1 MKHGVSK
8 STWQRVWSL
17 AAAIWLCGTGLYAQD
32 TAVQGSVTATEDGNP
47 LPGVSIIIK
56 GTSRGTNTDADGK
69 FKITAPANSKLVFS
83 FVGYAPQEITVG
95 NQTLMNV
102 KMAQDFRQLNEVVVT
117 ALGIK
122 KDIRRTGVSIQGID
136 ASQTIKAREP
146 NPIQGLVGKVAGLTI
161 ATTGELLRRPQVILR
176 GNSDILYVVDGVPI
190 NSDTWNISPDD
201 IENYSVLKGASASAL
216 YGFRGK
222 NGAILITTKRGSKD
236 KRGFAV
242 DFNSSTMFD
251 QSFLTIPKVQDLYG
265 PGDHGVYTFGDG
277 KGGGL
282 NDGDYDVWGPR
293 FDGQLIPQYD
303 SPIVEG
309 QTFTTSFANGSTFKS
324 NRQPTPWIARGTD
337 NLKRYLETGVL
348 STNNIAV
355 SASGD
360 KFNARFSLSNT
371 YQKGI
376 VPNTKLNS
384 TTFNTSF
391 DYKFSKKLSFESNLQ
406 YNRQQSPNFPD
417 VNYGPNSM
425 IYNIILWAGADW
437 SMDDMRDYWQPGKEG
452 VQQNYAEYQ
461 RYNNPYFM
469 AYEWLRS
476 HNKTDIIGQVAMK
489 YQVAPGVEAM
499 LRTQVSAWNNLR
511 TEKFPYSMGTYGR
524 DERRGDYREDQRNLF
539 DNNTELLVKI
549 DKKIGNNFSVNGFVG
564 GNVRT
569 FNFNYNFTTTD
580 YLNVPGVYS
589 FANSSNPVR
598 LSNFRSA
605 MGVNSA
611 YYSADFSY
619 KNLVTLSTTGRMDQ
633 LSTLPKGN
641 NTFFYPSV
649 AASFVVSDLVEN
661 LGPISFLKLRGSYAN
676 VKDGLTQSSF
686 SGVGLGY
693 GETYSS
699 SYDGPT
705 YQNSAVYNT
714 PLAYAGQPAA
724 FYTNT
729 LNNPNIAPNSTSQW
743 EMGTDMRFLNNRLTL
758 DVAYFVSNDGPRI
771 FNLPLSSTTGYSSA
785 LVNGIKTQ
793 KKGLEISVTGTPIK
807 NLRGFTWEVLANW
820 STFKERLTEV
830 YGGLDRLPSNY
841 FIGGNTSN
849 RFIQIG
855 DRIDAVYN
863 QTFYTSPDGQYI
875 NDAGGRPIINPI
887 GQLLG
892 YSNPDWVWGLNN
904 RLSYKNWN
912 MSFQFDGRVG
922 GVIANYV
929 QRQTFRGGRHIAT
942 IEGTMADARFQDTQ
956 NVKSFMGEGVV
967 INNAVPIK
975 TDADGN
981 ITNYAEMQFAPN
993 TTKQFLQD
1001 YISRR
1006 YSPAG
1011 GNLMN
1016 RSFGKLREVVIGYNL
1031 PSAWLQK
1038 TFFKQA
1044 NVSIVGRN
1052 LLYFAEKKDVDL
1064 DQFGNLQAQT
1074 DIQSPTLRRFGFNVN
1089 LTF

>member
-1 MKHGVSK
+1 MVQKLP
-8 STWQRVWSL
+8 QL
-17 AAAIWLCGTGLYAQD
+17 ALK
-32 TAVQGSVTATEDGNP
+32 VTALCLLLTFSAMAQNAVTGTVTADDNSP
-47 LPGVSIIIK
+47 LPGVSIIVK
-56 GTSRGTNTDADGK
+56 GTNRGVNTNGEGK
-69 FKITAPANSKLVFS
+69 FQISASPQNVLVFS
-83 FVGYAPQEITVG
+83 FVGYTAQEITVG
-95 NQTLMNV
+95 NRSVIDL
-102 KMAQDFRQLNEVVVT
+102 KLSQDLKQLQEVVVT

-122 KDIRRTGVSIQGID
+122 KDVRRTGVSIQGID
-136 ASQTIKAREP
+136 ASQTVKAREP
-146 NPIQGLVGKVAGLTI
+146 NAVQGLVGKVAGLTI
-161 ATTGELLRRPQVILR
+161 GMSAEMMRRPQVILR

-236 KRGFAV
+236 KRGFSV
-242 DFNSSTMFD
+242 DVNSSTMFD
-251 QSFLTIPKVQDLYG
+251 NGFNAIPKVQDLYG
-265 PGDHGVYTFGDG
+265 PGDHGVYEFVDG
-277 KGGGL
+277 RGGGK

-303 SPIVEG
+303 SPVDPITG
-309 QTFTTSFANGSTFKS
+309 K
-324 NRQPTPWIARGTD
+324 RQGTPWLARGTD

-355 SASGD
+355 STSGD

-437 SMDDMRDYWQPGKEG
+437 SVDDMRNYWQPGKEG
-452 VQQNYAEYQ
+452 IQQIYAEYQ

-476 HNKTDIIGQVAMK
+476 HNKTDIIGQVAMR
-489 YQVAPGVEAM
+489 YQIADGVEAM
-499 LRTQVSAWNNLR
+499 LRTQVSSWNTLR
-511 TEKFPYSMGTYGR
+511 TEKFPFSMGTYGR

-539 DNNTELLVKI
+539 DNNTELLIKI
-549 DKKIGNNFSVNGFVG
+549 DKKIGKDFSISGFVG
-564 GNVRT
+564 GNIRS

-589 FANSSNPVR
+589 FANSANPVR
-598 LSNFRSA
+598 INNFRSA

-619 KNLVTLSTTGRMDQ
+619 KNVLTLSTTGRMDQ

-661 LGPISFLKLRGSYAN
+661 LGPISFLKFRSSYAN

-686 SGVGLGY
+686 TGLNLGY
-693 GETYSS
+693 GDSYTS

-705 YQNSAVYNT
+705 YQNSAVYST
-714 PLAYAGQPAA
+714 PLVYNNQPAA
-724 FYTNT
+724 YFTNT
-729 LNNPNIAPNSTSQW
+729 LNNAQIKPNSTSQI
-743 EMGTDMRFLNNRLTL
+743 EFGTDVRFLNNRLTL
-758 DVAYFVSNDGPRI
+758 DAAYFISNDGPRI
-771 FNLPLSSTTGYSSA
+771 FNLPLSNTTGYSSA

-793 KKGLEISVTGTPIK
+793 KKGVELSISGTPIK

-820 STFKERLTEV
+820 STFKERLTEIYPGV
-830 YGGLDRLPSNY
+830 ERLNQ
-841 FIGGNTSN
+841 FLKV
-849 RFIQIG
+849 G
-855 DRIDAVYN
+855 DRTDAYYD
-863 QTFYTSPDGQYI
+863 QTFITTQDGQLI
-875 NDAGGRPIINPI
+875 NDSGGRPIINPVS
-887 GQLLG
+887 QFLG
-892 YSNPDWVWGLNN
+892 YLNPDWVWGLNN
-904 RLSYKNWN
+904 RFNYKNWN
-912 MSFQFDGRVG
+912 FSFQFDGRVG

-929 QRQTFRGGRHIAT
+929 QRQTFRGGRHVET
-942 IEGTMADARFQDTQ
+942 IQGAMGEARFQDTKG
-956 NVKSFMGEGVV
+956 VKTYVGEGVTV
-967 INNAVPIK
+967 SNGVAIRYDV
-975 TDADGN
+975 DGK
-981 ITNYAEMQFAPN
+981 ITNYGELQFAPN

-1006 YSPAG
+1006 YSPNG
-1011 GNLMN
+1011 GNLMD
-1016 RSFGKLREVVIGYNL
+1016 RSFAKLREVVIGYNL
-1031 PSAWLQK
+1031 PSGLLQK

-1044 NVSIVGRN
+1044 SISFVGRN
-1052 LLYFAEKKDVDL
+1052 LLYFAEKKDIDL
-1064 DQFGNLQAQT
+1064 DQFANGSQGSSDLQT
-1074 DIQSPTLRRFGFNVN
+1074 PTMRRYGFNLN

>member
-1 MKHGVSK
+1 MVGV
-8 STWQRVWSL
+8 
-17 AAAIWLCGTGLYAQD
+17 AIFALQATAQQVVTGT
-32 TAVQGSVTATEDGNP
+32 VTADDDNP
-47 LPGVSIIIK
+47 LPGVSVVVK
-56 GTSRGTNTDADGK
+56 GTARGTTTNNEGK
-69 FKITAPANSKLVFS
+69 FQLNASATDKLVFS
-83 FVGYAPQEITVG
+83 FVGYAPQEIEVG
-95 NQTLMNV
+95 NQSLLNV

-122 KDIRRTGVSIQGID
+122 KDIRRTGTSIQGID

-146 NPIQGLVGKVAGLTI
+146 NAVQGLVGKVAGLTV
-161 ATTGELLRRPQVILR
+161 APSAEMLRRPQVILR
-176 GNSDILYVVDGVPI
+176 GNTDILYVVDGVPI

-201 IENYSVLKGASASAL
+201 IDNYSILKGASASAL

-251 QSFLTIPKVQDLYG
+251 NTFLTLPKWQDEYG
-265 PGDHGVYTFGDG
+265 PGDHGVYEFGDG
-277 KGGGL
+277 RGGGK
-282 NDGDYDVWGPR
+282 NDGDYDVWGPK
-293 FDGQLIPQYD
+293 FEGQLISQYD
-303 SPIVEG
+303 SPIDPVTG
-309 QTFTTSFANGSTFKS
+309 K
-324 NRQPTPWIARGTD
+324 RIPTPWVARGKN
-337 NLKRYLETGVL
+337 NLTRYLETGVL

-360 KFNARFSLSNT
+360 KYNARFSLSNT

-391 DYKFSKKLSFESNLQ
+391 DYKFSKKLSFESNMQ
-406 YNRQQSPNFPD
+406 FNYQQSPNFPD

-425 IYNIILWAGADW
+425 IYNIIMWAGADW
-437 SMDDMRDYWQPGKEG
+437 SMDDMRNYWQPGKEG
-452 VQQNYAEYQ
+452 VQQIYAEYQ

-476 HNKTDIIGQVAMK
+476 HKKNDIIGQVATK
-489 YQVAPGVEAM
+489 YQIAPGIEAM
-499 LRTQVSAWNNLR
+499 LRTQVSTWNTLR

-549 DKKIGNNFSVNGFVG
+549 DKKIGNDFSINGLVG
-564 GNVRT
+564 GNIRT

-589 FANSSNPVR
+589 FANSANPVR
-598 LSNFRSA
+598 ISNFRSN

-619 KNLVTLSTTGRMDQ
+619 KNFLTVSTTGRMDQ
-633 LSTLPKGN
+633 LSTLPKGK

-661 LGPISFLKLRGSYAN
+661 LGPISFFKLRSSYAN
-676 VKDGLTQSSF
+676 VKDGLTRSTFTGFNQ
-686 SGVGLGY
+686 GY

-699 SYDGPT
+699 SYDGPS
-705 YQNSAVYNT
+705 YENSAVYNT
-714 PLAYAGQPAA
+714 PLAYNGQPAA

-729 LNNPNIAPNSTSQW
+729 LNNPDIAPNSTSQW
-743 EMGTDMRFLNNRLTL
+743 EVGADVRFLNNRLTF
-758 DVAYFVSNDGPRI
+758 DAAYFVSNDGPRI
-771 FNLPLSSTTGYSSA
+771 FNLPLSGTTGYSSA

-793 KKGLEISVTGTPIK
+793 KKGVEISVTGTPIK

-830 YGGLDRLPSNY
+830 YGGLNRLPSNY
-841 FIGGNTSN
+841 FIGGNSGN

-855 DRIDAVYN
+855 DRIDAIYSN
-863 QTFYTSPDGQYI
+863 TFYTSPDGQFI

-887 GQLLG
+887 GQALG
-892 YSNPDWVWGLNN
+892 FSNPDWVWGLNN
-904 RLSYKNWN
+904 RFSYKNWN

-922 GVIANYV
+922 GVISNYV

-942 IEGTMADARFQDTQ
+942 IEGAMGEARFQDYKG
-956 NVKSFMGEGVV
+956 VKSFVGEGVV
-967 INNAVPIK
+967 IANAVPIK
-975 TDADGN
+975 VDADGN

-993 TTKQFLQD
+993 ATKQFLQD

-1006 YSPAG
+1006 YSPDG
-1011 GNLMN
+1011 GNMMS

-1031 PSAWLQK
+1031 PSGMLQN

-1044 NVSIVGRN
+1044 SISIVGRN

-1064 DQFGNLQAQT
+1064 DQFAGLQGRT
-1074 DIQSPTLRRFGFNVN
+1074 DVQSPTLRRYGFNLN

>member
-1 MKHGVSK
+1 MVQKLP
-8 STWQRVWSL
+8 QL
-17 AAAIWLCGTGLYAQD
+17 ALKVLAICYFLTFSAIAQKAVTGT
-32 TAVQGSVTATEDGNP
+32 VTADDNSP
-47 LPGVSIIIK
+47 LPGVSIIVK
-56 GTSRGTNTDADGK
+56 GTNRGVNTNAEGK
-69 FKITAPANSKLVFS
+69 FQISVSPENVLVFS
-83 FVGYAPQEITVG
+83 FVGYTAQEIPVG
-95 NQTLMNV
+95 NRSTVDL
-102 KMAQDFRQLNEVVVT
+102 KMSQDLKQLQEVVVT
-117 ALGIK
+117 ALGVK

-146 NPIQGLVGKVAGLTI
+146 NAVQGLVGKVAGLTI
-161 ATTGELLRRPQVILR
+161 GMSAEMMRRPQVILR

-236 KRGFAV
+236 KRGFSV
-242 DFNSSTMFD
+242 DVNSSTMFD
-251 QSFLTIPKVQDLYG
+251 NGFNAIPKVQDLYG
-265 PGDHGVYTFGDG
+265 PGDHGVYEFVDG
-277 KGGGL
+277 RGGGK

-303 SPIVEG
+303 SPVDPLTG
-309 QTFTTSFANGSTFKS
+309 K
-324 NRQPTPWIARGTD
+324 RQGTPWLARGTD

-355 SASGD
+355 STSGD

-437 SMDDMRDYWQPGKEG
+437 SVDDMRNYWQPGKEG
-452 VQQNYAEYQ
+452 IQQIYAEYQ

-476 HNKTDIIGQVAMK
+476 HNKTDIIGQVAMR
-489 YQVAPGVEAM
+489 YQITDGVEAM
-499 LRTQVSAWNNLR
+499 LRTQVSSWNTLR
-511 TEKFPYSMGTYGR
+511 TEKFPFSMGTYGR

-539 DNNTELLVKI
+539 DNNTELLIKI
-549 DKKIGNNFSVNGFVG
+549 DKKIGKDFSINGFVG
-564 GNVRT
+564 GNIRS

-589 FANSSNPVR
+589 FANSANPVR
-598 LSNFRSA
+598 INNFRSA

-619 KNLVTLSTTGRMDQ
+619 KNVLTLSTTGRMDQ

-661 LGPISFLKLRGSYAN
+661 LGPISFLKFRSSYAN

-686 SGVGLGY
+686 TGLNLGY
-693 GETYSS
+693 GDSYTS

-705 YQNSAVYNT
+705 YQNSAVYST
-714 PLAYAGQPAA
+714 PLVYNNQPAA
-724 FYTNT
+724 YFTNT
-729 LNNPNIAPNSTSQW
+729 LNNAQIKPNSTSQI
-743 EMGTDMRFLNNRLTL
+743 EFGTDVRFLNNRLTL
-758 DVAYFVSNDGPRI
+758 DAAYFISNDGPRI
-771 FNLPLSSTTGYSSA
+771 FNLPLSNTTGYSSA

-793 KKGLEISVTGTPIK
+793 KKGVELSISGTPIK

-820 STFKERLTEV
+820 STFKERLTEIYPGV
-830 YGGLDRLPSNY
+830 ERLNQ
-841 FIGGNTSN
+841 FLKV
-849 RFIQIG
+849 G
-855 DRIDAVYN
+855 DRTDAYYD
-863 QTFYTSPDGQYI
+863 QTFITTQDGQLI
-875 NDAGGRPIINPI
+875 NDSGGRPIINPVS
-887 GQLLG
+887 QFLG
-892 YSNPDWVWGLNN
+892 YLNPDWVWGLNN
-904 RLSYKNWN
+904 RFNYKNWN
-912 MSFQFDGRVG
+912 FSFQFDGRVG

-929 QRQTFRGGRHIAT
+929 QRQTFRGGRHVET
-942 IEGTMADARFQDTQ
+942 IQGAMGEARFQDTKG
-956 NVKSFMGEGVV
+956 VKTYVGEGVTV
-967 INNAVPIK
+967 SNGVAIRYDV
-975 TDADGN
+975 DGK
-981 ITNYAEMQFAPN
+981 ITNYGELQFAPN

-1006 YSPAG
+1006 YSPNG
-1011 GNLMN
+1011 GNLMD
-1016 RSFGKLREVVIGYNL
+1016 RSFAKLREVVIGYNL
-1031 PSAWLQK
+1031 PSGLLQK

-1044 NVSIVGRN
+1044 SISFVGRN
-1052 LLYFAEKKDVDL
+1052 LLYFAEKKDIDL
-1064 DQFGNLQAQT
+1064 DQFANGSQGSSDLQT
-1074 DIQSPTLRRFGFNVN
+1074 PTMRRYGFNLN

>member
-1 MKHGVSK
+1 MVQKLP
-8 STWQRVWSL
+8 QL
-17 AAAIWLCGTGLYAQD
+17 ALKVTTLCLLLTFSSMAQNAVTGT
-32 TAVQGSVTATEDGNP
+32 VTADDNSP
-47 LPGVSIIIK
+47 LPGVSIIVK
-56 GTSRGTNTDADGK
+56 GTNRGVNTNGEGK
-69 FKITAPANSKLVFS
+69 FQISASPENVLVFS
-83 FVGYAPQEITVG
+83 FVGYTAQEIPVG
-95 NQTLMNV
+95 NRSVIDL
-102 KMAQDFRQLNEVVVT
+102 KLSQDLKQLQEVVVT

-122 KDIRRTGVSIQGID
+122 KDVRRTGVSIQGID

-146 NPIQGLVGKVAGLTI
+146 NAVQGLVGKVAGLTV
-161 ATTGELLRRPQVILR
+161 APSAEMLRRPQVILR
-176 GNSDILYVVDGVPI
+176 GNSDVLYVVDGVPI

-236 KRGFAV
+236 KRGFSV
-242 DFNSSTMFD
+242 DVNSSTMFD
-251 QSFLTIPKVQDLYG
+251 NTFLTLPKWQDEYG
-265 PGDHGVYTFGDG
+265 PGDHGVYEFGDG
-277 KGGGL
+277 RGGGK
-282 NDGDYDVWGPR
+282 NDGDYDVWGPK
-293 FDGQLIPQYD
+293 FEGQLISQYD
-303 SPIVEG
+303 SPIDPATG
-309 QTFTTSFANGSTFKS
+309 K
-324 NRQPTPWIARGTD
+324 RIPTPWLARGKN
-337 NLKRYLETGVL
+337 NLTRYLETGVL
-348 STNNIAV
+348 STNNVAV

-360 KFNARFSLSNT
+360 KYNARFSLSNT

-391 DYKFSKKLSFESNLQ
+391 DYQFSKKLKFESNLQ
-406 YNRQQSPNFPD
+406 FNNQSSPNFPD

-425 IYNIILWAGADW
+425 IYNIIMWAGADW
-437 SMDDMRDYWQPGKEG
+437 SMDDMRNYWQPGKEG
-452 VQQNYAEYQ
+452 VQQIYAEYQ

-476 HNKTDIIGQVAMK
+476 HKKNDIVGQVAMK
-489 YQVAPGVEAM
+489 YQIAPGIEAM
-499 LRTQVSAWNNLR
+499 LRTQVSTWNTLR

-549 DKKIGNNFSVNGFVG
+549 DKKIGNNFFINGFVG

-589 FANSSNPVR
+589 FANSANPVR
-598 LSNFRSA
+598 IQNFRSD

-619 KNLVTLSTTGRMDQ
+619 KNFLTIATTGRVDQ

-649 AASFVVSDLVEN
+649 AASFVISDLVEN
-661 LGPISFLKLRGSYAN
+661 LGPVSFLKLRSSYAN

-686 SGVGLGY
+686 SGANLGY
-693 GETYSS
+693 GETYASA
-699 SYDGPT
+699 YDGPS

-714 PLAYAGQPAA
+714 PLAYNGQPAA
-724 FYTNT
+724 YYTNT
-729 LNNPNIAPNSTSQW
+729 LNNPSLAPNSTSQW
-743 EMGTDMRFLNNRLTL
+743 EAGADVRFLNNRLSF
-758 DVAYFVSNDGPRI
+758 DAAYFVSNDGPRI
-771 FNLPLSSTTGYSSA
+771 FNLPLSNTTGYSAA

-793 KKGLEISVTGTPIK
+793 KKGVEISVTGTPIK

-830 YGGLDRLPSNY
+830 YGSLDRLPSNY
-841 FIGGNTSN
+841 FVGDNTSN

-855 DRIDAVYN
+855 DRIDAIYSN
-863 QTFYTSPDGQYI
+863 TFYTSPDGQLI
-875 NDAGGRPIINPI
+875 NDASGRPIINPI
-887 GQLLG
+887 GQQLG
-892 YSNPDWVWGLNN
+892 YSNPDWVWSVNN
-904 RLSYKNWN
+904 RLNYKNWN
-912 MSFQFDGRVG
+912 FSFQFDGRVG
-922 GVIANYV
+922 GVISNYV
-929 QRQTFRGGRHIAT
+929 QRQTFRGGRHVAT
-942 IEGTMADARFQDTQ
+942 IEGDMAPARFQDTKGI
-956 NVKSFMGEGVV
+956 KSYVGEGVV
-967 INNAVPIK
+967 ISNGVPIK
-975 TDADGN
+975 VDADGN
-981 ITNYAEMQFAPN
+981 ITNYAEMQFATN

-1006 YSPAG
+1006 YSPNG
-1011 GNLMN
+1011 GNMMS
-1016 RSFGKLREVVIGYNL
+1016 RSFGKLREIVIGYNL
-1031 PSAWLQK
+1031 PSGLLQK

-1044 NVSIVGRN
+1044 SISIVGRN

-1064 DQFGNLQAQT
+1064 DQFARLQGST
-1074 DIQSPTLRRFGFNVN
+1074 DVQSPTLRRYGFNLN

>member
-1 MKHGVSK
+1 MFK
-8 STWQRVWSL
+8 QLPQL
-17 AAAIWLCGTGLYAQD
+17 AWRMLALCLFATSAAFAQQVVTGT
-32 TAVQGSVTATEDGNP
+32 VTSDENSA
-47 LPGVSIIIK
+47 LPGVSVIVK
-56 GTSRGTNTDADGK
+56 GTNRGTTTNAEGK
-69 FKITAPANSKLVFS
+69 FQLSAAAADKLVFS
-83 FVGYAPQEITVG
+83 FVGYAPQEIEVG
-95 NQTLMNV
+95 NQSLVNV
-102 KMAQDFRQLNEVVVT
+102 KMAQDFRQLQEVVVT

-146 NPIQGLVGKVAGLTI
+146 NAVQGLVGKVAGLTI

-251 QSFLTIPKVQDLYG
+251 QSFLTLPKWQDEYG
-265 PGDHGVYTFGDG
+265 PGDHGVYEFGDG
-277 KGGGL
+277 RGGGK
-282 NDGDYDVWGPR
+282 NDGDYDVWGPK
-293 FDGQLIPQYD
+293 FEGQLIAQYD
-303 SPIVEG
+303 SPIDPVTG
-309 QTFTTSFANGSTFKS
+309 K
-324 NRQPTPWIARGTD
+324 RIPTPWVARGKN
-337 NLKRYLETGVL
+337 NLTRYLETGVL

-360 KFNARFSLSNT
+360 KYNARFSLSNT

-376 VPNTKLNS
+376 VPNTRLNS

-391 DYKFSKKLSFESNLQ
+391 DYKFSKKLSFESNMQ
-406 YNRQQSPNFPD
+406 FNYQNSPNFPD

-437 SMDDMRDYWQPGKEG
+437 SMDDMRNYWQPGKEG
-452 VQQNYAEYQ
+452 VQQIYAEYQ

-476 HNKTDIIGQVAMK
+476 HNKSDIIGQVAMK
-489 YQVAPGVEAM
+489 YQIAPGIEAM
-499 LRTQVSAWNNLR
+499 LRTQVSTWGTLR

-549 DKKIGNNFSVNGFVG
+549 DKKIGNNFSINGFVG

-589 FANSSNPVR
+589 FANSANPVR
-598 LSNFRSA
+598 ISNFRSN

-619 KNLVTLSTTGRMDQ
+619 KNFLTVSTTGRMDQ
-633 LSTLPKGN
+633 LSTLPKGK

-661 LGPISFLKLRGSYAN
+661 LGPISFLKLRSSYAN
-676 VKDGLTQSSF
+676 VKDGLTRSTF
-686 SGVGLGY
+686 TGVNQGY

-699 SYDGPT
+699 SYDGPS
-705 YQNSAVYNT
+705 YENSAVYNT
-714 PLAYAGQPAA
+714 PLAYNGQPAA

-729 LNNPNIAPNSTSQW
+729 LNNPDIAPNSTSQW
-743 EMGTDMRFLNNRLTL
+743 EAGADVRFLNNRLTF
-758 DVAYFVSNDGPRI
+758 DAAYFVSNDGPRI
-771 FNLPLSSTTGYSSA
+771 FNLPLSNTTGYSAA

-793 KKGLEISVTGTPIK
+793 KKGVEISVAGTPIK

-830 YGGLDRLPSNY
+830 YGNLDRLPSNY
-841 FIGGNTSN
+841 FIGGNSSN

-855 DRIDAVYN
+855 DRIDAIYTN
-863 QTFYTSPDGQYI
+863 TFYTSPDGQFI

-887 GQLLG
+887 GQQLG

-904 RLSYKNWN
+904 RFSYKNWN

-929 QRQTFRGGRHIAT
+929 QRQTFRGGRHVET
-942 IEGTMADARFQDTQ
+942 IQGAMGEARFQDYKG
-956 NVKSFMGEGVV
+956 VKSYVGEGVV
-967 INNAVPIK
+967 ISNGVPIK
-975 TDADGN
+975 VDADGN

-1006 YSPAG
+1006 YSPNG
-1011 GNLMN
+1011 GNMMS
-1016 RSFGKLREVVIGYNL
+1016 RSFGKLREIVIGYNL
-1031 PSAWLQK
+1031 PSGMLQK

-1044 NVSIVGRN
+1044 SISIVGRN

-1064 DQFGNLQAQT
+1064 DQFAGLQGST
-1074 DIQSPTLRRFGFNVN
+1074 DIQSPTLRRYGFNLN